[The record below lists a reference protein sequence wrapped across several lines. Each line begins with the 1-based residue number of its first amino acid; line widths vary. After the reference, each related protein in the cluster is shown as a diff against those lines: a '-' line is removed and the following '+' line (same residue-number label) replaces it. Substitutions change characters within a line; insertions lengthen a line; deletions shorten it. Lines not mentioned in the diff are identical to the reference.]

1 MTLQSNIVYKKKK
14 KRRSEMRHCEG
25 EGAYVSVWKIGLL
38 VFIAISTI
46 FQHNIMITRLIRQ
59 GKAWMD
65 LMNW

>member
-1 MTLQSNIVYKKKK
+1 
-14 KRRSEMRHCEG
+14 MRHCEG
-25 EGAYVSVWKIGLL
+25 EGVYVSVWKIGLL